1 MSKKP
6 DTPHPQIYVYE
17 DKSDPGSLKVGYTAR
32 ENAEVRVREQ
42 FGPRL
47 QKDPHCYILH
57 HVEDA
62 IRDNGEPFTDK
73 QVHKVL
79 EKKGVL
85 GKGEYFYTDLAT
97 VKSAILEIKKGLENI
112 ENRTETFP
120 MRNEQQTAVNLTENY
135 FNKNFKAFP
144 NEKPQFLWNAK
155 MRFGKTFAAY
165 QLALKMGFTKI
176 LVATYKPA
184 VEASWRDDLLS
195 HLDFLNW
202 QFVSRNQGNLD
213 TLDKSKPYVYFASF
227 QDLLG
232 VTNDGEIKKH
242 NEWIHKEEWDM
253 VIQDEYHYGAW
264 RDSAKELLDADDI
277 SESSEENKDN
287 VKELIK
293 GKCYLY
299 LSGTPFRAI
308 TTGEFTEEQIF
319 NWTYADEQ
327 KAKKTYSGPEESNP
341 YASLPEMTILTYQL
355 PEDIKTVAL
364 RGEND
369 EFSLSHFFKAEG
381 HYETARFKN
390 EEQVQ
395 SWLNILRGK
404 ISNNEQDI
412 ERDLKL
418 EKEKAIFPFTDK
430 NLYKSLNH
438 MIWFLP
444 DVASCCAMETI
455 LKEQHNK
462 FYHDYEI
469 VVAAG
474 KRTGAGIKALEPLN
488 EAMGNP
494 LETKTLTL
502 TCGKLTTG
510 VTVKPWSGIFMLRT
524 LQTPESYF
532 QSAFRVQSP
541 WTIPGEDG
549 KTIIQ
554 KEKCYVF
561 DFDPNRAL
569 KQIATYAQ
577 KLDTSSER
585 SIEDKVSE
593 FIKYLPVL
601 AYDGFLMEE
610 VTPEGLLDMSIGET
624 TSTLLARGWNNNMLL
639 NTSNEVLIKMVNNP
653 EAMRIINAIE
663 SYRKKGN
670 VDKSI
675 ARSSS
680 VIKELRTKKAEKKI
694 APEER
699 KQLTKEER
707 EFRGKRELL
716 QEKLKTLVTRLP
728 LFMYLTEHREEKLTD
743 VITKIQ
749 SELFNKVTGVAVE
762 DFELLLNLGLFNS
775 ELMNQ
780 AVNRFRKYESSSLD
794 YTGIKKSELI
804 TSFGGFDKV
813 GEPRLPSNERISV
826 PKPLKYQDAKVVFRN
841 NKLIVVSGS
850 KIFLNLNDYYIL
862 EEDKVV
868 GSLSEAAMFISGGV
882 TNDWSFF
889 KDI

>member
-1 MSKKP
+1 MSRDFNIP
-6 DTPHPQIYVYE
+6 PNHYPQIYVFE
-17 DKSDPGSLKVGYTAR
+17 DKAELGWLKVGYTTR
-32 ENAEVRVREQ
+32 KNAEDRVREQ
-42 FGPRL
+42 FNTRL
-47 QKDPHCYILH
+47 QLDPHPYILH

-62 IRDNGEPFTDK
+62 IRDNGEPFMDK

-79 EKKGVL
+79 NKKGVL
-85 GKGEYFYTDLAT
+85 NKGEFFDTDLAT
-97 VKSAILEIKKGLENI
+97 VKSSILEIKKGLENL

-120 MRNEQQTAVNLTENY
+120 MRAEQLTAVNSTANY
-135 FNKNFKAFP
+135 FNKNFKDYP
-144 NEKPQFLWNAK
+144 KDKPQFLWNAK

-165 QLALKMGFTKI
+165 QLAMKMGFTKI

-227 QDLLG
+227 QDLSG
-232 VTNDGEIKKH
+232 KTVDGNTKKH

-293 GKCYLY
+293 GKCFLY

-308 TTGEFTEEQIF
+308 EAGEFSEDQIF

-327 KAKKTYSGPEESNP
+327 KAKKEYKGEKSP
-341 YASLPEMTILTYQL
+341 YAALPEMMILTYQL
-355 PEDIKTVAL
+355 PEDIKKVAL
-364 RGEND
+364 KGEND
-369 EFSLSHFFKAEG
+369 EFNLSYFFKAEG
-381 HYETARFKN
+381 HYETAKFKN

-395 SWLNILRGK
+395 SWLNVLRGK
-404 ISNNEQDI
+404 LDENDI
-412 ERDLKL
+412 ERDLKMGAD
-418 EKEKAIFPFTDK
+418 KTPFPFTDK
-430 NLYKSLNH
+430 RLYKSLNH
-438 MIWFLP
+438 MLWFLP

-474 KRTGAGIKALEPLN
+474 KRTGAGIKALEPLK

-494 LETKTLTL
+494 LKTKTLTL

-524 LQTPESYF
+524 LQSPESYF

-541 WTIPGEDG
+541 WTIPDEDG

-554 KEKCYVF
+554 KNQCFVF

-569 KQIATYAQ
+569 KQIATYSQ

-585 SIEDKVSE
+585 SIEEKVSE
-593 FIKYLPVL
+593 FIKYLPIL
-601 AYDGFLMEE
+601 AYDGFSMEE
-610 VTPEGLLDMSIGET
+610 ISAEGLLDMSIGET
-624 TSTLLARGWNNNMLL
+624 TSTLLAKRWNNTVLF
-639 NTSNEVLIKMVNNP
+639 NTDTETLKKMINSEEV
-653 EAMRIINAIE
+653 MRVINSIE
-663 SYRKKGN
+663 SFRKKGG

-675 ARSSS
+675 VRSSTLVKELKTKKKEKKIS
-680 VIKELRTKKAEKKI
+680 AEEKKILTKSEKELRSKKEI
-694 APEER
+694 
-699 KQLTKEER
+699 
-707 EFRGKRELL
+707 L

-728 LFMYLTEHREEKLTD
+728 LFMYLTEYREEKLTD
-743 VITKIQ
+743 VITKFD
-749 SELFNKVTGVAVE
+749 SELFSKVTGITVE
-762 DFELLLNLGLFNS
+762 DFELLVDIGLFNS

-780 AVNRFRKYESSSLD
+780 AVYRFRRYEDSSLD

-804 TSFGGFDKV
+804 TSFGGFDEIV
-813 GEPRLPSNERISV
+813 EV
-826 PKPLKYQDAKVVFRN
+826 PKKISKERYSIPKLLKYRNAKVFFRN
-841 NKLIVVSGS
+841 NKLTVENGS
-850 KIFLNLNDYYIL
+850 TVFRNLNESYIL
-862 EEDKVV
+862 EEDKEVH
-868 GSLSEAAMFISGGV
+868 SLSEAASLITGGLH
-882 TNDWSFF
+882 NDWSFF
-889 KDI
+889 EDM